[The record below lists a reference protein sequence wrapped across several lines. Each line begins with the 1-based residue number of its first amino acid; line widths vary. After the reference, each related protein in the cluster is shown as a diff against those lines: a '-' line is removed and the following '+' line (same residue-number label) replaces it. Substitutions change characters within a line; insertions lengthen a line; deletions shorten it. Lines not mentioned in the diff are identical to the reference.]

1 VVAAALAVLMLAVV
15 KTSVGEASALLLGLC
30 AIVMFV
36 GAILAARL
44 RRIADALASLRD
56 WAGAPP
62 AR

>member
-1 VVAAALAVLMLAVV
+1 MLAVV